1 MQKLKKNCMK
11 EKIIKEKINKNIQEK
26 INSLS
31 KEKVIDIQT
40 INQIFHIHRKDSQSK
55 KVKT

>member
-1 MQKLKKNCMK
+1 MK
-11 EKIIKEKINKNIQEK
+11 EKIIKEK

-40 INQIFHIHRKDSQSK
+40 INQIFKIHRKDSQSK